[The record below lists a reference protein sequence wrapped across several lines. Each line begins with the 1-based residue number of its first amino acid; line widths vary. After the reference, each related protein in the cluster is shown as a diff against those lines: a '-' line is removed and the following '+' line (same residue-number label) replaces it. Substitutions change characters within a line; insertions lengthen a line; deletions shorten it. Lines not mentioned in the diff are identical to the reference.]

1 MNGDLLHLQ
10 HHCLF
15 RECCQDGE
23 QAFSRAKAAIRVA
36 DAVAGVIAAA
46 RPKAPALNKWTKLGP
61 VIDWLMHAICI
72 GYALPAVLPIA
83 FSKDV
88 NCAKKPKLE
97 VEEALLTNQ
106 VNFKAS
112 HLLKYPTHQPP
123 ACPARKP
130 VRVRLPRHSS
140 VLSPHKKCCV
150 SAGSAG
156 CAGQQNLEIH
166 WRRKQ
171 QGQYDSRGLVGL
183 GDGTVAYFDLLLP
196 QA

>member
-1 MNGDLLHLQ
+1 MRGRGCSTVAYAENSRRPANRAWAAKWDTLLHVVNGDLLHLQ

-15 RECCQDGE
+15 RECYQDGE

-140 VLSPHKKCCV
+140 VLSPHQKMLCV
-150 SAGSAG
+150 
-156 CAGQQNLEIH
+156 
-166 WRRKQ
+166 RRLCRV
-171 QGQYDSRGLVGL
+171 RGP
-183 GDGTVAYFDLLLP
+183 TES
-196 QA
+196 